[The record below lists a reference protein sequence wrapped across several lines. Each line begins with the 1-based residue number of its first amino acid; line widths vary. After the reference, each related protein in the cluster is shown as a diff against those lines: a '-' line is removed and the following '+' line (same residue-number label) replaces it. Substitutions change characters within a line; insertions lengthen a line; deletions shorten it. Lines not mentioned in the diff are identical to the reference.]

1 MNLEQEVFEISLND
15 IMPNRF
21 QPREIFDEQ
30 ALNELSMSIKEHGV
44 IQPIIVRKVGDK
56 YEIIAGERRFRAS
69 QLAGKST
76 IPALVRNIDDKE
88 AAKIALLENLQ
99 RKDLTPIEEAKTY
112 QTILKLDNI
121 TQEELA
127 QNLGKSQSA
136 IANKLRLLNLDEK
149 VQMALLNQ
157 KISERH
163 ARSLLTVDSNEL
175 QKELLEKI
183 LLNRL
188 TVRQLD
194 EEIMRLTGKIVED
207 EEMTINEIPKVEP
220 TAPVVEEKKIINEE
234 PTEDFKKE
242 EIKVEIPSINP
253 NIFSSLRV
261 DEKETQENIPTLT
274 EKPTIEIN
282 ENNFNNIYDLRFAIN
297 NVRQAVQNTE
307 KFGFSIETEEFDFE
321 NIYQIIIKIDKNK

>member
-1 MNLEQEVFEISLND
+1 
-15 IMPNRF
+15 
-21 QPREIFDEQ
+21 
-30 ALNELSMSIKEHGV
+30 
-44 IQPIIVRKVGDK
+44 
-56 YEIIAGERRFRAS
+56 
-69 QLAGKST
+69 
-76 IPALVRNIDDKE
+76 
-88 AAKIALLENLQ
+88 
-99 RKDLTPIEEAKTY
+99 
-112 QTILKLDNI
+112 
-121 TQEELA
+121 
-127 QNLGKSQSA
+127 
-136 IANKLRLLNLDEK
+136 
-149 VQMALLNQ
+149 MALLNQ

-207 EEMTINEIPKVEP
+207 EEMTINEMPKVET
-220 TAPVVEEKKIINEE
+220 TAPVVEEKLIINEE
-234 PTEDFKKE
+234 PTEKVKKE

-253 NIFSSLRV
+253 NIFSNLRV
-261 DEKETQENIPTLT
+261 DEKETQENTPTLT